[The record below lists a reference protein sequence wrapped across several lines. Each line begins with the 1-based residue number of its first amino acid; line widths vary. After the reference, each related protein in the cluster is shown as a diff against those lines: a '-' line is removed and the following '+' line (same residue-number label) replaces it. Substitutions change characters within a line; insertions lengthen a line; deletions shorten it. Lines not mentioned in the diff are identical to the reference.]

1 MYSRSNTYSPWYFA
15 VLPTLTEKERSI
27 HRAGARL
34 RSVTRKREIKRD
46 SLVRASPSEGGGG
59 PDGGRRTSRKKKR
72 KERKKKKRKEKKKAG
87 KRAIARA
94 RPQGD
99 GADERAVPRVVARSG
114 IPDVILSKGCVS

>member
-46 SLVRASPSEGGGG
+46 SLVRASPSEGGG
-59 PDGGRRTSRKKKR
+59 DRTAVGGLR
-72 KERKKKKRKEKKKAG
+72 EKRKEKKEKKKKEKK
-87 KRAIARA
+87 KRRQENEQSLAHVRRA
-94 RPQGD
+94 TALMSEPC
-99 GADERAVPRVVARSG
+99 RA
-114 IPDVILSKGCVS
+114 